1 MPGGALTRD
10 HGAAAP
16 GGAPDHGAELTPA
29 DEALL
34 RGPVPARALAWC
46 EREAGARVVAAE
58 PFRGGTSS
66 AVHALALADGRAL
79 VLRRFVRADWLA
91 EEPDA
96 PAREVAALRLA
107 ERCAVP
113 TPRLVAADPDGTAAG
128 APAVLTTR
136 LPGAV
141 VWRPDAVEP
150 FLRGLAALLP
160 AIHATRARAG
170 RSAAVRALR
179 ARVPAS
185 RRPAHATAASG
196 KRPSRASTPPRR
208 TRRPSS
214 CIATSTPATSS
225 GPATRSPD
233 WSTGRARRSGPR
245 RRTSGHCRW
254 NLARTLGLAAADRFL
269 ALTGIAYDP
278 YWDVVAALGGFDAA
292 ELAAKPPVEEA
303 FLAAAVSRA

>member
-1 MPGGALTRD
+1 M
-10 HGAAAP
+10 
-16 GGAPDHGAELTPA
+16 
-29 DEALL
+29 
-34 RGPVPARALAWC
+34 
-46 EREAGARVVAAE
+46 
-58 PFRGGTSS
+58 
-66 AVHALALADGRAL
+66 
-79 VLRRFVRADWLA
+79 LRRFVRADWLA
-91 EEPDA
+91 QEPDA

-128 APAVLTTR
+128 VPAVLTTR

-160 AIHATRARAG
+160 AIHATAHAPGDLPPYAPYALESREPPAGARDRGVWEAAFARFESPAPDAPAVFLHRDFHPGNVLWAG
-170 RSAAVRALR
+170 DAITGLVDWASAA
-179 ARVPAS
+179 
-185 RRPAHATAASG
+185 
-196 KRPSRASTPPRR
+196 
-208 TRRPSS
+208 
-214 CIATSTPATSS
+214 I
-225 GPATRSPD
+225 GPAAAD
-233 WSTGRARRSGPR
+233 V
-245 RRTSGHCRW
+245 GHCRW

-269 ALTGIAYDP
+269 ALSGIAYDP